1 MNPSQLID
9 AGAAVAAKQLSWG
22 TSGNISARV
31 DQHRFLISASGVRL
45 GELTLEGIASCSI
58 EQDHWEGPRRPSVE
72 TGMHRAVYACRPDVG
87 AVLHC
92 SPFFTTLVAS
102 SAIPVDPYPTTDS
115 VYYVGEVA
123 RVGFALPGTADLA
136 EAVAVAIPPVDVL
149 LLEHHGCVCVAATL
163 EEAINRAEAVEVLCR
178 MLVAEAQ
185 GFPLRRLASDDV
197 GRLRG
202 QGHG

>member
-9 AGAAVAAKQLSWG
+9 AGSAVVAKQLTWG

-31 DQHRFLISASGVRL
+31 DQHRFVISASGARL
-45 GELTLEGIASCSI
+45 GDLTLEGIASCAI
-58 EQDHWEGPRRPSVE
+58 EQDHWDGSRRPSVE

-102 SAIPVDPYPTTDS
+102 SAIPVDPYATTDS
-115 VYYVGEVA
+115 VYYVGEVG
-123 RVGFALPGTADLA
+123 RVGFELPGTPELAD
-136 EAVAVAIPPVDVL
+136 AVAAAIPPVDVL

-163 EEAINRAEAVEVLCR
+163 DEVVNRAEAFEVLCR

-185 GFPLRRLASDDV
+185 GFPLQRLAPGDV
-197 GRLRG
+197 ARLRG
-202 QGHG
+202 QGYG